1 MENYLDLRLQSEAVE
16 IGNSIGVDSDEIVI
30 IQEIEW
36 LELHHT
42 SEDDEPVYILL
53 IDLHKNEIRRSL
65 NFTKFD
71 FPLESIHLSLNT
83 YSFATVNLN
92 SVNYRFTTIPYIEND
107 TLFGWIIVGMSLDS
121 IESWMS
127 AIKTVY
133 IIIFPIVII
142 IAIMGNTFLTRKAL
156 MPMNEM
162 SKSLQRIQ
170 SSNLSEKLGVPQTN
184 DEVEDLAN
192 SINELLSRLE
202 ISFHSIQN
210 FTVDASHELKTPLT
224 VIQSELE
231 VIEKEIIESQSGNLE
246 SIHYELTRM
255 TKIIDDLTTLAKLDG
270 QKLSLVI
277 EKVWINDLLYEEIER
292 YKKII
297 SKRNISINIEPPP
310 SIAIE
315 GDPHWLGIVIS
326 NILDNA
332 IKFSPKN
339 STVTVQLNEQVNHIQ
354 FSIIDQGS
362 GIPENQIERVTK
374 RFYRW
379 KPTSAKQ
386 GSGLGLAIVDEIVSA
401 HKGEITFSNLPEG
414 GLKVSVELPIN
425 V

>member
-1 MENYLDLRLQSEAVE
+1 MAPS
-16 IGNSIGVDSDEIVI
+16 
-30 IQEIEW
+30 
-36 LELHHT
+36 T
-42 SEDDEPVYILL
+42 
-53 IDLHKNEIRRSL
+53 
-65 NFTKFD
+65 
-71 FPLESIHLSLNT
+71 
-83 YSFATVNLN
+83 
-92 SVNYRFTTIPYIEND
+92 
-107 TLFGWIIVGMSLDS
+107 
-121 IESWMS
+121 
-127 AIKTVY
+127 
-133 IIIFPIVII
+133 
-142 IAIMGNTFLTRKAL
+142 
-156 MPMNEM
+156 
-162 SKSLQRIQ
+162 
-170 SSNLSEKLGVPQTN
+170 
-184 DEVEDLAN
+184 
-192 SINELLSRLE
+192 
-202 ISFHSIQN
+202 
-210 FTVDASHELKTPLT
+210 
-224 VIQSELE
+224 
-231 VIEKEIIESQSGNLE
+231 
-246 SIHYELTRM
+246 
-255 TKIIDDLTTLAKLDG
+255 G

-292 YKKII
+292 YKKIS

-315 GDPHWLGIVIS
+315 GDLHWLGIVIS